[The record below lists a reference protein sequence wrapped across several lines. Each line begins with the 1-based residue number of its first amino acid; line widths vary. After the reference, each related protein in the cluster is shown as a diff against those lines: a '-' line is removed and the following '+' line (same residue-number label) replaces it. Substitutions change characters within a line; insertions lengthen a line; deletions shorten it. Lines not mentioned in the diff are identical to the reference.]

1 MTDTTTVPPIDPDAE
16 RLLMAIRA
24 ANRPALEQLTPQE
37 GRAAWL
43 AMRRA
48 MNQFVPPMAEV
59 QALIAE
65 GPRGPISLRLYR
77 SEAAAQDRQS
87 PVVVYFHGGGWVVGD
102 LETHDVLVRHLANA
116 LRAVVIAVDYRLA
129 PEHKFPAAAEDA
141 MAATRWVAAQA
152 ATLGVDAG
160 RMAVVGDSAGGNL
173 AAVVAL
179 QAARE
184 GTPHLWAQALIYPV
198 TDLRCDTP
206 SYTRVGSGYT
216 LTAASMH
223 WFRNHYLRSDADILD
238 WRASPILA
246 DNLAHAPPAYI
257 ATGGLDPLCDE
268 GEAYAKALHAAGVTV
283 VYKSFPG
290 QMHGFAGQFGL
301 IKAADT
307 VVAEIGAF
315 IRARWAH

>member
-1 MTDTTTVPPIDPDAE
+1 MTDRTTVPPIDPDAE

-24 ANRPALEQLTPQE
+24 ANRPALEQLTPPE

-43 AMRRA
+43 AMRKA
-48 MNQFVPPMAEV
+48 MNQFVPPMADV
-59 QALIAE
+59 QALSAE
-65 GPRGPISLRLYR
+65 GPRGLIPLRLYR

-102 LETHDVLVRHLANA
+102 LETHDVLARHLANA
-116 LRAVVIAVDYRLA
+116 LRAVVVAVDYRLA

-216 LTAASMH
+216 LTAASMQ

>member
-1 MTDTTTVPPIDPDAE
+1 MPQIDPDAE

-24 ANRPALEQLTPQE
+24 ANRPALDELTPAE

-43 AMRRA
+43 AMRKA

-59 QALIAE
+59 QALAAP
-65 GPRGPISLRLYR
+65 GPGGPIPLRLYR
-77 SEAAAQDRQS
+77 SEAVAQDRRS

-102 LETHDVLVRHLANA
+102 LETHDVLARHLANA
-116 LRAVVIAVDYRLA
+116 LQAVVIAVDYRLA

-141 MAATRWVAAQA
+141 IAATQWVAAQA
-152 ATLGVDAG
+152 SALGVDAG

-179 QAARE
+179 QAARD
-184 GTPHLWAQALIYPV
+184 GHPRLRAQAMIYPV
-198 TDLRCDTP
+198 IDLHCNSP
-206 SYTRVGSGYT
+206 AYMRVGSGYT
-216 LTAASMH
+216 LTAASMQ
-223 WFRNHYLRSDADILD
+223 WFRNHYLRSEADIQD
-238 WRASPILA
+238 WRASPIFA
-246 DNLAHAPPAYI
+246 NNLAQTPPAYI

-268 GEAYAKALHAAGVTV
+268 GEAYAKALESAGVSV
-283 VYKSFPG
+283 VYSTFPG

-301 IKAADT
+301 IGAADK

-315 IRARWAH
+315 IRQRWAS